1 MSFLKGLVTL
11 TWSPV
16 GGVCPTAC
24 EQWPFPCSLPS
35 FWPLPYPAPFREL
48 GLSVFR
54 YSTCW
59 PPRVSLPPGCLG
71 AVVKSEGL
79 ERTPPL
85 LGLLSFCQLNRAW
98 LAHLAVHGMSGDL
111 DLLPAWVPEGE
122 GLGNLLVGC
131 GSFPV
136 AAGGNARG
144 KKVGM
149 NLVLGQVVLRERNGW
164 QSQEVRENWPV
175 WQKQFKL
182 LPVGGCLGR

>member
-1 MSFLKGLVTL
+1 M
-11 TWSPV
+11 
-16 GGVCPTAC
+16 
-24 EQWPFPCSLPS
+24 
-35 FWPLPYPAPFREL
+35 
-48 GLSVFR
+48 
-54 YSTCW
+54 
-59 PPRVSLPPGCLG
+59 
-71 AVVKSEGL
+71 
-79 ERTPPL
+79 
-85 LGLLSFCQLNRAW
+85 
-98 LAHLAVHGMSGDL
+98 
-111 DLLPAWVPEGE
+111 
-122 GLGNLLVGC
+122 GNLLVGC